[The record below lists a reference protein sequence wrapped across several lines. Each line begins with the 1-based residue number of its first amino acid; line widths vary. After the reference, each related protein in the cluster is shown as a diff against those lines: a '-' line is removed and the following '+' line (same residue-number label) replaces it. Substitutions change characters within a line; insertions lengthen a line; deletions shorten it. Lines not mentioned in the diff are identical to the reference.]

1 MIQVTKLA
9 SASIALSAGLI
20 AALGLLHLVLTFH
33 GTALHSRNSDLR
45 SKMENA
51 LLVLTKETTMWKA
64 WIGFNAS
71 HSLGMIL
78 FGVIYGY
85 LALAQRPLLFR
96 SRFLLLSGLMMLT
109 AYAYLC
115 RQYFFSGPF
124 RMVVL
129 AGILYFT
136 GMIVGL
142 METT

>member
-1 MIQVTKLA
+1 
-9 SASIALSAGLI
+9 
-20 AALGLLHLVLTFH
+20 
-33 GTALHSRNSDLR
+33 
-45 SKMENA
+45 MENG

-115 RQYFFSGPF
+115 RHYFFSDPF

-136 GMIVGL
+136 VIKIEFNGGHEKPIGTQVSSM
-142 METT
+142 TRWR